1 MSTKAANR
9 IGLSEKQRREAIQ
22 RTLNRGLLV
31 DTQSKVKV
39 EKNGSK
45 MLERFST
52 VFLNEASA
60 E

>member
-1 MSTKAANR
+1 MSTKTANR

>member
-52 VFLNEASA
+52 VFLNEASV